1 MKTIMQDRIKQIL
14 SGIFVLL
21 LMISGNALQAQNAG
35 NLRFNEIL
43 VYNDSN
49 YVDDYGMHSPWIEIV
64 NSSYSNVNIGG
75 CFLTDDLNN
84 PKKYWIPT
92 GVPATAVQPRSYL
105 VFYAD
110 NHPTRGVFHLNF
122 DLRDA
127 KVIALFD
134 ANGKTLIDKLEIK
147 GQHTTD
153 ISYARVS
160 PDSDQWV
167 FMEKTTPGSDN
178 DHSRKATSGEQFVEM
193 DPSGIGMTLIAMSV
207 VFSALALLFIIF
219 KNIGRAFTRT
229 RKVAQVKKTG
239 AVQTASAPAEI
250 SGEVNAA
257 VAMALYL
264 YQNEMHDFEN
274 TVLTVKKVARTYSP
288 WSSKIYTLRKNPR

>member
-1 MKTIMQDRIKQIL
+1 MDIRKYIL
-14 SGIFVLL
+14 PVFIISLF
-21 LMISGNALQAQNAG
+21 ISGRAVYGQNAG
-35 NLRFNEIL
+35 DLRFNEIL

-64 NSSYSNVNIGG
+64 NSSFSNVNIGG
-75 CFLTDDLNN
+75 CYLTDDLNN
-84 PKKYWIPT
+84 PRKYWIPT

-110 NHPTRGVFHLNF
+110 NQPTRGVFHLNF
-122 DLRDA
+122 DLRES

-134 ANGKTLIDKLEIK
+134 ANGKTLIDKLEINVS
-147 GQHTTD
+147 HTPD
-153 ISYARVS
+153 VSYARVS
-160 PDSDQWV
+160 PDSDQW
-167 FMEKTTPGSDN
+167 EYKKNTTPGSDN
-178 DHSRKATSGEQFVEM
+178 DYSRKATSGEQFVNM
-193 DPSGIGMTLIAMSV
+193 DPSGIGMTMIAMMV
-207 VFSALALLFIIF
+207 VFSALALLYIIF

-229 RKVAQVKKTG
+229 KAEKKKQEVMVPAEAK
-239 AVQTASAPAEI
+239 AVTEI

-257 VAMALYL
+257 IAMALYL

-274 TVLTVKKVARTYSP
+274 TVLTVRKVSRTYSP